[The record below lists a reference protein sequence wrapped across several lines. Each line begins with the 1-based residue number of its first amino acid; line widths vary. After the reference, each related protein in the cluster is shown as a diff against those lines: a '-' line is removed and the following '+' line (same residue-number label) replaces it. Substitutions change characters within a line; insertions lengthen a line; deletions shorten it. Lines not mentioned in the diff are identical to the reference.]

1 MELPSEDQNILPRQI
16 PVSET
21 VRSRDPKGIKLTFL
35 FRGYHGVDIT
45 DPWVGRKASI
55 LEL

>member
-1 MELPSEDQNILPRQI
+1 MELPSEDQNILPCQI

>member
-1 MELPSEDQNILPRQI
+1 MELQSEDQNILPCQI

-21 VRSRDPKGIKLTFL
+21 VRARDPKGIKLTFL
-35 FRGYHGVDIT
+35 FQGYHGVDIT
-45 DPWVGRKASI
+45 DPWVWSKTSI